1 MNKLANLT
9 DPNASPALP
18 LSSLFER
25 ARQFKDNA
33 DAANTAK
40 TYSVGWRHFLKWC
53 EAQSPCLQAMPARP
67 EIVALYLTAEAEH
80 CKVAT
85 LRSRLSAI
93 NRAHREAGHETP
105 GRSVVVQQVFKGI
118 RRTKGVA
125 PRQATPI
132 VATELRAIVETIPD
146 NTLGLRD
153 RALLLLGFHGAF
165 RRSELVALDVGD
177 VAETKEG
184 LRVLVRRS
192 KTDQEGE
199 GLEKGILFQADPS
212 VCPVRALRAWK
223 EAMGDSSGPL
233 FRAVSRHGKVS
244 LTRLTDRAVHLVV
257 KRACNAAGLD
267 TDKFSAHSLRSG
279 LATQAAI
286 DGCPERTIMRQGG
299 WRGVQTVRGY
309 IRHGSLFQENVGTY
323 LRLAG

>member
-1 MNKLANLT
+1 MDKLANLT
-9 DPNASPALP
+9 DPNAKPALP
-18 LSSLFER
+18 LISLFER
-25 ARQFKDNA
+25 AREFKDNA
-33 DAANTAK
+33 DAANTVR
-40 TYSVGWRHFLKWC
+40 TYSVGWRHFLMWC

-67 EIVALYLTAEAEH
+67 EIVALYLTAQAEH

-93 NRAHREAGHETP
+93 NRAHREAGHEAP
-105 GRSVVVQQVFKGI
+105 GRSIIVQQVFKGI
-118 RRTKGVA
+118 RRSKGVA
-125 PRQATPI
+125 CRQATPI
-132 VATELRAIVETIPD
+132 VASDLRAILTALPE

-153 RALLLLGFHGAF
+153 RALILLGFHGAF

-223 EAMGDSSGPL
+223 EAMGENAGPL
-233 FRAVSRHGKVS
+233 FRGVSRHGKVS
-244 LTRLTDRAVHLVV
+244 ASRLTDRAVHLVV
-257 KRACNAAGLD
+257 ERVCKAAGLD
-267 TDKFSAHSLRSG
+267 AEKFSAHSLRSG

-286 DGCPERTIMRQGG
+286 DGCPERSIMRQGG

-323 LRLAG
+323 LRLA